1 MSEKIYAWLLRLYP
15 SRFRQEYGEAAM
27 QLFRDRSRH
36 ERGLLSALRLWL
48 DLLTD
53 LAFSVPLQYGR
64 GEPAPVTVTALRQPD
79 GMPSFHVI
87 EGQSPRP
94 GALLLGCVLSLAAIG
109 ASIPASRLDG
119 SGTFQVAAS
128 GGSAQAG
135 NERGGAISASRS
147 SAPGVMEPRKVVD
160 AAIANLKEHYVDPE
174 AAKKMAD
181 ALVAHEKAGGYDAI
195 TDGAALAALLTRQ
208 LRDVSHDLNL
218 DVIYSQSVLPIGPR
232 GPSPEGLTRY
242 KAAMERQNCTFE
254 KVEILPHNVGYLK
267 LNSFPDPSICGT
279 AAKAAMA
286 SLNRVNAIIFDLRD
300 NTGGYPEMVMLL
312 AAYLFDH
319 PEYMYNPRENTTERS
334 WTRSPVPGS
343 NLTDKPVYLL
353 TSARTA
359 SGAENFSYDL
369 KMLKRATL
377 IGETT
382 AGAAHSGV
390 FRRLDDHFGM
400 GIPEVRA
407 INPFSSADWAVTG
420 VEPDVK
426 LKASDALVAAQKLS
440 FRAARVSK
448 R

>member
-1 MSEKIYAWLLRLYP
+1 
-15 SRFRQEYGEAAM
+15 
-27 QLFRDRSRH
+27 
-36 ERGLLSALRLWL
+36 
-48 DLLTD
+48 
-53 LAFSVPLQYGR
+53 
-64 GEPAPVTVTALRQPD
+64 
-79 GMPSFHVI
+79 
-87 EGQSPRP
+87 
-94 GALLLGCVLSLAAIG
+94 
-109 ASIPASRLDG
+109 
-119 SGTFQVAAS
+119 
-128 GGSAQAG
+128 
-135 NERGGAISASRS
+135 
-147 SAPGVMEPRKVVD
+147 MEPRKVVD

-232 GPSPEGLTRY
+232 GPSPEGLARY

-359 SGAENFSYDL
+359 SGAEHFSYDL